1 MNSLNKAILIGRL
14 GKDPEV
20 RYFEGGNVKASFPI
34 ATSEIY
40 KDKSG
45 QRVENTQWH
54 NIVCWS
60 KLAEIAE
67 KFLKKGSF
75 VYVEGKIIS
84 RSWDD
89 KEGNKRYT
97 TEIIADNFLMLDKK
111 SETPSGQ
118 VSESASVAASEPVS
132 PGASLAGNT
141 NVTDE
146 SENDLPF

>member
-1 MNSLNKAILIGRL
+1 MNSLNKAMLIGRL

-20 RYFEGGNVKASFPI
+20 RYFEGGNAKAAFPI
-34 ATSEIY
+34 ATTEVY
-40 KDKSG
+40 KDKNG

-67 KFLKKGSF
+67 KYLRKGAN
-75 VYVEGKIIS
+75 VYVEGKIIT

-89 KEGNKRYT
+89 KDGNKRYT

-111 SETPSGQ
+111 GEANGGNPTSEATAVSVVNESKHDDTSAAETP
-118 VSESASVAASEPVS
+118 A
-132 PGASLAGNT
+132 
-141 NVTDE
+141 D
-146 SENDLPF
+146 DLPF